1 MNPIEFLTYA
11 NRHPLARRA
20 RLRTYWNIFCWQ
32 LRSSVLKGSIQVPW
46 IAGAVL
52 MARKRMTGA
61 TGNIYYGLH
70 EFEEMGFLIHLIRDG
85 DLFVDV
91 GANIGSYT
99 ILAASVRHADVIAFE
114 PDPGTHQLLM
124 DNINANSIASK
135 VKVIGR
141 AVGAEEGEITFS
153 TGLDTMNHVVTTRSP
168 SDSKGLRTVQVTT
181 LDHELEGKQPVM
193 MKIDVEG
200 HEPSVIA
207 GAAAVLANPSL
218 LAVEIETVDAMV
230 LKALTDAGFSQ
241 YSYDP
246 FTRVCSPSSR
256 RKSGHNSLFVRNIYA
271 VQQRLKSSAPIRVLG
286 QSL

>member
-1 MNPIEFLTYA
+1 MNPLEFLTYA
-11 NRHPLARRA
+11 NRHPLTRRA
-20 RLRTYWNIFCWQ
+20 RLRTYWNILSWQ
-32 LRSSVLKGSIQVPW
+32 LRSTFVKGSIQVRW
-46 IAGAVL
+46 IAGTVL

-99 ILAASVRHADVIAFE
+99 ILAAAVCRADVIAFE

-124 DNINANSIASK
+124 DNINANLIAAK
-135 VKVIGR
+135 VTVEEK

-153 TGLDTMNHVVTTRSP
+153 TGLDTMNHVVTTGSP
-168 SDSKGLRTVQVTT
+168 TSDNGLRMVRVTT
-181 LDHELEGKQPVM
+181 LDRELNGMQPVM

-230 LKALTDAGFSQ
+230 LKALTDAG
-241 YSYDP
+241 
-246 FTRVCSPSSR
+246 TPSSH
-256 RKSGHNSLFVRNIYA
+256 RKSGHNSLFIRNIDSVA
-271 VQQRLKSSAPIRVLG
+271 KRLKSAAPIRILG